1 MAIRSLNSS
10 LTERMAAIGLSG
22 DVPGRPARTLFWRV
36 KAKSQGQENES
47 AAKLKT
53 KEGRN

>member
-10 LTERMAAIGLSG
+10 LTERMAAIGLSS
-22 DVPGRPARTLFWRV
+22 DVPRRPARTLFWRV